1 LTHELGAEKILGPA
15 WQGPPLVHVCI
26 VVNHETAQPRPAS
39 SPRRFITLRDP
50 PPDAHALDAE
60 RDHLAIMRQAFRHDF
75 PLEIRL
81 GAGLALFRVF
91 AIPRISGVLAGTRA
105 WERRPG
111 QRLDRTVD
119 LLSALVEQGYD
130 SGPGAAALARLNAVH
145 ARHAIPN
152 EDFVYV
158 LTAFVTE
165 PARVIAR
172 CGKRPL
178 SPIELTAASVFWR
191 EVGVR
196 MGIRDIPRSFAAMQ
210 QFQAEYEATHRGP
223 AASNLRTAEGA
234 LAGMSRMVPAPL
246 RRAVRETVLAL
257 LDPEVRRACG
267 LEDGGRPI
275 GVMLDCVLSARRKF
289 FSWLPN

>member
-1 LTHELGAEKILGPA
+1 MD
-15 WQGPPLVHVCI
+15 
-26 VVNHETAQPRPAS
+26 RPG
-39 SPRRFITLRDP
+39 LDP
-50 PPDAHALDAE
+50 E
-60 RDHLAIMRQAFRHDF
+60 RDHLAIMRQAFCRDF
-75 PLEIRL
+75 PAEIRV
-81 GAGLALFRVF
+81 GAALALFRVF
-91 AIPRISGVLAGTRA
+91 AIPRISGLLAATRA
-105 WERRPG
+105 WELRPG

-119 LLSALVEQGYD
+119 LLSALVVQGYD
-130 SGPGAAALARLNAVH
+130 SGPGAAALAQLNVAH

-165 PARVIAR
+165 PARMIAR

-178 SPIELTAASVFWR
+178 SPLELAAASVFWR

-210 QFQAEYEATHRGP
+210 RFQVEYEASHRGP
-223 AASNLRTAEGA
+223 APSNLRTAEGV
-234 LAGMSRMVPAPL
+234 LAGLSRRAPAPL
-246 RRAVRETVLAL
+246 RRVVRETVLAL

-267 LEDGGRPI
+267 LEDGGKP
-275 GVMLDCVLSARRKF
+275 MALLLDCVLFVRRKL